1 MTLNNSIIHNL
12 NVQTHQHN
20 DRTLV
25 VSDFYIHSDTHPNR
39 HLLYDDTVSDSLRKY
54 VNIHFVGARFKLVFK
69 VVNLISILLFVF
81 RRILICFFFFQ

>member
-1 MTLNNSIIHNL
+1 MNDIEQFFNFHNFKCA
-12 NVQTHQHN
+12 THQHN

-25 VSDFYIHSDTHPNR
+25 VFDFCIHLDTHPNR

-54 VNIHFVGARFKLVFK
+54 VNTHFVGARFKLVFK

-81 RRILICFFFFQ
+81 RRILIFFLQ